1 MCLRIVGQNCDFL
14 PILYRSGPVKRKKW
28 VPTKICFILHGIG
41 RTIITDQGES
51 GFLIVGLFVFP
62 LCALEWLTKT
72 VIFLPIL
79 YRSGPVKPKNGVR
92 RKFAL
97 FSVGLVGLPLL
108 MKENVVF

>member
-14 PILYRSGPVKRKKW
+14 PILHRSGPVKW

-41 RTIITDQGES
+41 RTIITDQGEC

-62 LCALEWLTKT
+62 LCALGQNCD
-72 VIFLPIL
+72 FLPIL
-79 YRSGPVKPKNGVR
+79 YRSGPVKRKIGVQ

-97 FSVGLVGLPLL
+97 FSMGLVGLPLPI
-108 MKENVVF
+108 KENVVF